1 MAVTDESTASPARGD
16 LFDVFVGMLSEVDAD
31 REAPPSNAFHDRLCE
46 AVCKLTAM
54 QRAVLFLYDPADQ
67 RVELV
72 GAHGLDRA
80 RLGDLDVTLDDAP
93 MARRALAEDS
103 VVVVD
108 EGIEDE
114 ITAAYAGLFGVA
126 TLTCTPLAAGGR
138 WLGVLFADRGGGHF
152 DLTDDERHAMW
163 TLGKTA
169 ALASSAWL
177 VTREQEHARRL
188 SDRLDFAREIHDR
201 VIQRLFGVSLV
212 LGADGALSA
221 SARKRCRD
229 ELHAALTELRSALR
243 RPLEMERPRVDG
255 SLREALERAANGG
268 QHAFGYDWQPGLS
281 IPRPLER
288 LARAVLAEAL
298 RNATKHAHPTAIA
311 AKVAGEDGE
320 LVLTVRNDGVA
331 PRRSRPD
338 TGLGLRLVALEAIAH
353 GGQVDAGPVVPRR
366 LGTAVLR
373 TPAGG
378 DMSESLRILVVD
390 DHDVVHWGF
399 RLLLSEQPWVQRCFS
414 ARDGDAAVALARRH
428 RPDVALVDLFTGD
441 QSGID
446 ICASVLEASPDTSVL
461 LISGAG
467 QVSDQTARRAGAAGF
482 VSKDLD
488 AADVVK
494 AVRMVALGMTVFTP
508 GSEPAPLGLSPRE
521 REVLDLI
528 AEGATNRQIG
538 DRLFLSPHTVKEHS
552 SALYRKLGVRNRAE
566 AVQQAQRRGLLV

>member
-31 REAPPSNAFHDRLCE
+31 REGPPSNAFHDRLCE

-72 GAHGLDRA
+72 GTHGLDRD

-114 ITAAYAGLFGVA
+114 ITAAYARLFGVA

-188 SDRLDFAREIHDR
+188 SDRLDFARDIHDR

-229 ELHAALTELRSALR
+229 ELHAALTELRSVLR

-298 RNATKHAHPTAIA
+298 RNVTKHAHPTAIA

-353 GGQVDAGPVVPRR
+353 GGQVDAGPVAPD
-366 LGTAVLR
+366 GWELR
-373 TPAGG
+373 
-378 DMSESLRILVVD
+378 
-390 DHDVVHWGF
+390 
-399 RLLLSEQPWVQRCFS
+399 FS
-414 ARDGDAAVALARRH
+414 A
-428 RPDVALVDLFTGD
+428 
-441 QSGID
+441 
-446 ICASVLEASPDTSVL
+446 
-461 LISGAG
+461 
-467 QVSDQTARRAGAAGF
+467 
-482 VSKDLD
+482 
-488 AADVVK
+488 
-494 AVRMVALGMTVFTP
+494 
-508 GSEPAPLGLSPRE
+508 PLRE
-521 REVLDLI
+521 E
-528 AEGATNRQIG
+528 T
-538 DRLFLSPHTVKEHS
+538 
-552 SALYRKLGVRNRAE
+552 
-566 AVQQAQRRGLLV
+566 

>member
-1 MAVTDESTASPARGD
+1 M
-16 LFDVFVGMLSEVDAD
+16 
-31 REAPPSNAFHDRLCE
+31 
-46 AVCKLTAM
+46 
-54 QRAVLFLYDPADQ
+54 
-67 RVELV
+67 
-72 GAHGLDRA
+72 
-80 RLGDLDVTLDDAP
+80 
-93 MARRALAEDS
+93 
-103 VVVVD
+103 
-108 EGIEDE
+108 
-114 ITAAYAGLFGVA
+114 
-126 TLTCTPLAAGGR
+126 
-138 WLGVLFADRGGGHF
+138 
-152 DLTDDERHAMW
+152 
-163 TLGKTA
+163 
-169 ALASSAWL
+169 
-177 VTREQEHARRL
+177 TREQEHARRL

-212 LGADGALSA
+212 LGADGALSP

-268 QHAFGYDWQPGLS
+268 QHAFRYDWQPGLS

-338 TGLGLRLVALEAIAH
+338 TGLGLRLVALEAIAARRP
-353 GGQVDAGPVVPRR
+353 GGRRAGRPRR
-366 LGTAVLR
+366 LGAAVLR

-399 RLLLSEQPWVQRCFS
+399 RLLLSEQPWVERCFS

-446 ICASVLEASPDTSVL
+446 ICASVREASPDTSVL

-508 GSEPAPLGLSPRE
+508 GKRADARSGCRRASARCSTSSPRAPPTGRSAIACSSRGTRSRSTPAPST
-521 REVLDLI
+521 
-528 AEGATNRQIG
+528 A
-538 DRLFLSPHTVKEHS
+538 S
-552 SALYRKLGVRNRAE
+552 SACATAPRRSSRPSAAACWCRSSSSARPARA
-566 AVQQAQRRGLLV
+566 AGRPSAARSAGRS

>member
-1 MAVTDESTASPARGD
+1 MAVTEERTASPARGD

-31 REAPPSNAFHDRLCE
+31 REGPPSNAFHDRLCE

-80 RLGDLDVTLDDAP
+80 RLGELDVTLDDAP

-114 ITAAYAGLFGVA
+114 ITAAYARLFGVA

-152 DLTDDERHAMW
+152 DLTDEERHAMW

-298 RNATKHAHPTAIA
+298 RNATKHAHPSAI
-311 AKVAGEDGE
+311 
-320 LVLTVRNDGVA
+320 
-331 PRRSRPD
+331 RPK
-338 TGLGLRLVALEAIAH
+338 
-353 GGQVDAGPVVPRR
+353 P
-366 LGTAVLR
+366 
-373 TPAGG
+373 
-378 DMSESLRILVVD
+378 
-390 DHDVVHWGF
+390 
-399 RLLLSEQPWVQRCFS
+399 
-414 ARDGDAAVALARRH
+414 
-428 RPDVALVDLFTGD
+428 
-441 QSGID
+441 
-446 ICASVLEASPDTSVL
+446 
-461 LISGAG
+461 
-467 QVSDQTARRAGAAGF
+467 
-482 VSKDLD
+482 
-488 AADVVK
+488 
-494 AVRMVALGMTVFTP
+494 
-508 GSEPAPLGLSPRE
+508 
-521 REVLDLI
+521 
-528 AEGATNRQIG
+528 
-538 DRLFLSPHTVKEHS
+538 FLH
-552 SALYRKLGVRNRAE
+552 
-566 AVQQAQRRGLLV
+566 